1 MNKPIKV
8 GMLGVGQRGLQH
20 LKALWQLQSEG
31 LVEITALADSF
42 AANLD
47 GDKIRSF
54 VPDYREDNIKL
65 STAFGELI
73 KENKPDVLY
82 LAIPPNLHRG
92 EVISAAQ
99 AGVHLFVE
107 KPMSLYLDEALE
119 METAIK
125 EAGVYSAVGFQQRFE
140 PRHETV
146 KEFLSDK
153 RVIQAN
159 YTFHTP
165 IEFHNVKHMPTET
178 VGGPTNRIWTASRAW
193 TGTTAV
199 ENGIHTLDLWRY
211 WLGDV
216 EWVQAN
222 YVNRLPSEII
232 EGADNPHSY
241 NIFFGFDN
249 GVVANM
255 ALSRLRRVYNTY
267 LDHQI
272 LWNEGRLVLDP
283 DEFVSYHY
291 DGTYPPEILPD
302 DSQIRHSLNVDP
314 VDVTLLDYS
323 TLGISRN
330 FIEAIITQSPEII
343 RSPFSDAMNS
353 LTAVIAANVSD
364 SMDGTRIYIED
375 LITDENYAPH
385 RDKKDS

>member
-1 MNKPIKV
+1 MNKPLKV

-31 LVEITALADSF
+31 LVEITALSDSF

-54 VPDYREDNIKL
+54 VPDFREDNIKL
-65 STAFGELI
+65 TTKFDELI
-73 KENKPDVLY
+73 AENKPDVLY

-99 AGVHLFVE
+99 AGIHLFVE

-199 ENGIHTLDLWRY
+199 ENGIHTLDLWRD

-216 EWVQAN
+216 DWVQAN
-222 YVNRLPSEII
+222 YVNRLPNEII

-241 NIFFGFDN
+241 NIFFGFEN

-272 LWNEGRLVLDP
+272 LWNEGRLVLNP

-291 DGTYPPEILPD
+291 EGVYPPDAPPD
-302 DSQIRHSLNVDP
+302 ESQVRRTLDIKP
-314 VDVTLLDYS
+314 VNNMLLEES

-330 FIEAIITQSPEII
+330 FIEAIYAQSRENI

-364 SMDGTRIYIED
+364 SLDGARIYLEA
-375 LITDENYAPH
+375 LLTDEIYAPH
-385 RDKKDS
+385 RERSDS

>member
-1 MNKPIKV
+1 MNNPLKV

-47 GDKIRSF
+47 GDKIKSF
-54 VPDYREDNIKL
+54 IPDYREDKIKL
-65 STAFGELI
+65 STTFDELI
-73 KENKPDVLY
+73 EENKPDVLY

-92 EVISAAQ
+92 EVISSAQ
-99 AGVHLFVE
+99 AGIHLFVE

-119 METAIK
+119 MEKAIK
-125 EAGVYSAVGFQQRFE
+125 KAGVYSAVGFQQRFE

-146 KEFLSDK
+146 KGFLSDK

-178 VGGPTNRIWTASRAW
+178 VGGPTNRIWTANRAW

-216 EWVQAN
+216 DWVQAN
-222 YVNRLPSEII
+222 YVNRLPNEII

-241 NIFFGFDN
+241 NIFFGFEN

-272 LWNEGRLVLDP
+272 LWNEGRLVLNP

-291 DGTYPPEILPD
+291 EGVYPPEILPD

-314 VDVTLLDYS
+314 VNDTLLDYS
-323 TLGISRN
+323 TLEISRN
-330 FIEAIITQSPEII
+330 FIEAIISQTPENI

-353 LTAVIAANVSD
+353 LTAVIASNVSD
-364 SMDGTRIYIED
+364 SMDGTRIYLED

-385 RDKKDS
+385 REKKDC

>member
-1 MNKPIKV
+1 
-8 GMLGVGQRGLQH
+8 MLGVGQRGLQH

-42 AANLD
+42 ADNLD
-47 GDKIRSF
+47 GDKIRGF

-65 STAFGELI
+65 STTFEELI
-73 KENKPDVLY
+73 AESELDVLY
-82 LAIPPNLHRG
+82 LAIPPNLHSG
-92 EVISAAQ
+92 EVVRAARE
-99 AGVHLFVE
+99 GKHLFVE
-107 KPMSLYLDEALE
+107 KPMSLYLDEAIE
-119 METAIK
+119 MEAVIK
-125 EAGVYSAVGFQQRFE
+125 EAGVFSAVGFQQRFE

-178 VGGPTNRIWTASRAW
+178 VGGPANRIWTASRAW

-211 WLGDV
+211 WIGDI

-222 YVNRLPSEII
+222 YVNRLPNEII

-241 NIFFGFDN
+241 NIFFGFEN

-272 LWNEGRLVLDP
+272 LWNEGRLVLNP
-283 DEFVSYHY
+283 DEFAFYHY
-291 DGTYPPEILPD
+291 DGSYPPETIPN

-314 VDVTLLDYS
+314 VDDTLLDYS
-323 TLGISRN
+323 TVEISRN
-330 FIEAIITQSPEII
+330 FIEAIIAQSPENI

-364 SMDGTRIYIED
+364 SMDGTRIYLED
-375 LITDENYAPH
+375 LLTEEKYTPH
-385 RDKKDS
+385 REKKDS